1 MRVVMA
7 TDGVL
12 NQAQREAV
20 TTLSGP
26 LLVLA
31 GAGTGKT
38 RVITYRIVHL
48 IQKGVPPDRIL
59 AVTFTNKAAREM
71 LERTREL
78 LGRSSGQ
85 RGRIKGGTGK
95 PVIGTFHAY
104 GVQVLRRHI
113 SRLGYPPHF
122 SICDR
127 SEQLELV
134 RHVLREIR
142 ADVGALSPE
151 EAISWI
157 SRWKTEGT
165 EPVEAIAVAE
175 GDKWHL
181 AASVYR
187 RYQEALRL
195 RALVDFDDLLVL
207 VEKLFREYPEVLEE
221 EAGRFDHLLIDEYQD
236 TNEIQ
241 YRIAKAL
248 AARHRN
254 LCVVGD
260 DDQSIYSWRG
270 AKPRH
275 ILRFQED
282 WPEAKVVLLREN
294 YRSTRQILTWAN
306 RLIAFNR
313 LRHPK
318 ELISAREGPEPR
330 ILQADDGEHEAE
342 LVVELIQ
349 QRLARK
355 TARPRDF
362 AILCRTND
370 QLRPFEIVLRQK
382 KIPYVLAGAGSFYDR
397 KEVRDVL
404 AYLKLLV
411 HPQDDVA
418 LLRVINTPPRGIG
431 RQTTEYLL
439 RHAVATGVPVW
450 DCLIKEDFDPEI
462 SSSARSKL
470 GEFRGLCIRYQSLAE
485 SVPGPQVVRQLLEEI
500 GYAREI
506 ERLYP
511 DPSERES
518 RLATV
523 EQICRSLEWY
533 FQNEPGAT
541 LAGFLHVM
549 TLESFEE
556 SPDPEDQLSRDAVA
570 LMTLHAAKGL
580 EFPVVFLVGME
591 EGLLPHR
598 HNLAAEDEHLI
609 EEERRLCYVGLTRA
623 QRELFLTF
631 AAARY
636 KRGKMVP
643 SVPSR
648 FLYEAA
654 GKTDHPGYQDAL
666 RGISRSQREKQEI
679 RSKARR
685 RRTR

>member
-1 MRVVMA
+1 MT

-12 NQAQREAV
+12 NQAQQEAV

-38 RVITYRIVHL
+38 RVITYRIVNL
-48 IQKGVPPDRIL
+48 IRNGISAERIL

-71 LERTREL
+71 YERTRQL
-78 LGRSSGQ
+78 LRTSAGQSGRRQ
-85 RGRIKGGTGK
+85 KATAK
-95 PVIGTFHAY
+95 PTIGTFHAY

-113 SRLGYPPHF
+113 ARLGYPPHF

-134 RHVLREIR
+134 RHILREIR
-142 ADVGALSPE
+142 ADGGAISPE
-151 EAISWI
+151 EAIFWI
-157 SRWKTEGT
+157 GRWKTEGI
-165 EPVEAIAVAE
+165 EPIEAISGAE

-181 AASVYR
+181 AASAYR

-207 VEKLFREYPEVLEE
+207 VEKLFREYPEVLVE
-221 EAGRFDHLLIDEYQD
+221 EAGRFDHVLIDEYQD

-282 WPEAKVVLLREN
+282 WPDAKVILLRQN

-313 LRHPK
+313 VRHQK
-318 ELISAREGPEPR
+318 ELISSKDGPEPR
-330 ILQADDGEHEAE
+330 ILQADDIEHEAE
-342 LVVELIQ
+342 LVVQNIQ
-349 QRLARK
+349 ERLARK
-355 TARPRDF
+355 SYRPRDF

-370 QLRPFEIVLRQK
+370 QLRPFEIMLRQK
-382 KIPYVLAGAGSFYDR
+382 KIPYVLAGASSFYDR
-397 KEVRDVL
+397 KEVRDIL
-404 AYLKLLV
+404 AYIKVLV

-418 LLRVINTPPRGIG
+418 LLRIINTPPRGIG
-431 RQTTEYLL
+431 RQTTESLL
-439 RHAVATGVPVW
+439 RHAVASGWPVW
-450 DCLIKEDFDPEI
+450 DCLTREDFGPEI

-470 GEFRGLCIRYQSLAE
+470 CEFRELWLRFQLLGK
-485 SVPGPQVVRQLLEEI
+485 SVPGPQLVRRLLEEI
-500 GYAREI
+500 GYTQEV
-506 ERLYP
+506 ERLYS

-518 RLATV
+518 RFATV

-533 FQNEPGAT
+533 YQNDPEAT
-541 LAGFLHVM
+541 LAGFLHAM
-549 TLESFEE
+549 TLESLEE
-556 SPDPEDQLSRDAVA
+556 NPDPEDQLSGNAVA

-591 EGLLPHR
+591 EALLPHR
-598 HNLAAEDEHLI
+598 HNLAAEDQHLI

-623 QRELFLTF
+623 RQELFLTF
-631 AAARY
+631 AAARQ

-666 RGISRSQREKQEI
+666 QGISRSERQKKI
-679 RSKARR
+679 SPKKGSRR
-685 RRTR
+685 RKP